1 MRHVRRQIGPYPH
14 RIYIE
19 VTTLISQIEQVI
31 EPDAFEQDVLH
42 TARKLA
48 VDGHLKI
55 ALFKLHELLESG
67 ESAFEKSIRGIET

>member
-1 MRHVRRQIGPYPH
+1 MIEMRRSRG
-14 RIYIE
+14 
-19 VTTLISQIEQVI
+19 I

-67 ESAFEKSIRGIET
+67 ESALEKVPAE